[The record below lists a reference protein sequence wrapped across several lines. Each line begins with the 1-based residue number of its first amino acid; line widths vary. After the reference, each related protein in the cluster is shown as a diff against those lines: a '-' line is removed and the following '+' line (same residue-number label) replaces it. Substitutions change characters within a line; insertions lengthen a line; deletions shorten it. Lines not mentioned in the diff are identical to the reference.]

1 MKQLFTFLAF
11 IIICGTAAAQT
22 GLTQETG
29 EKKQDNIMIY
39 PNPVTDMKFYVNAD
53 KTVTSVEVLNIIGQT
68 VKTVRNDTQVPYNI
82 LVQLPN
88 GKKGMYIIRVTT
100 EDNHTYMRKILIK

>member
-1 MKQLFTFLAF
+1 MKYLFTFLALIVAF
-11 IIICGTAAAQT
+11 ATAEAQNT
-22 GLTQETG
+22 AEYERDSQE
-29 EKKQDNIMIY
+29 NIMIY

-53 KTVTSVEVLNIIGQT
+53 QTVTSVEVLNVIGQT

-88 GKKGMYIIRVTT
+88 VKKGMYIIRVTT
-100 EDNHTYMRKILIK
+100 EDERMYMKKILLK

>member
-1 MKQLFTFLAF
+1 
-11 IIICGTAAAQT
+11 
-22 GLTQETG
+22 
-29 EKKQDNIMIY
+29 MIY

>member
-1 MKQLFTFLAF
+1 MKQLFTFLAL

-22 GLTQETG
+22 DLTQAPG

-39 PNPVTDMKFYVNAD
+39 PNPVTDMQFYVNAD

-68 VKTVRNDTQVPYNI
+68 VKTVRNETQVPYNI